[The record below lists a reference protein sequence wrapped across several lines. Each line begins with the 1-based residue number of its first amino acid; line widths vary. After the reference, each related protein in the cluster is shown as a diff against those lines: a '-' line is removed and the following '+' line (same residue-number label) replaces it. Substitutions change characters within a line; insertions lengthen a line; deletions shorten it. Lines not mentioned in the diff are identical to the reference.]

1 MRAVKVMLVV
11 LSMIVVCSVAGAE
24 TFRFTASADNRPYDS
39 ANLSRWEW
47 LLDEMDRLFVDDE
60 GVFHIM
66 PGDFDPPQTT
76 DATLKTQFG
85 SDVVWYPVVGNH
97 EAETADDMTWI
108 RNASGDLPYVVN
120 WGPSGCQ
127 TTTYSFDYG
136 NAHFVAIN
144 EYYDG
149 TSDTGTDGD
158 VVDALY
164 EWLVDDLAANTK
176 PAVFV
181 IGHEPAYPEYAHV
194 GDSLDGHE
202 ANRDRFWKLLNDN
215 QVIAYLCGHTHWY
228 YAKQVD
234 GADWEPFTWQIDCGN
249 AGNPRELEQTFVDV
263 AVTDTDVTFTA
274 WQGLEGN
281 SYTVRETW
289 TVEIPFV
296 AASNPSPADGAT
308 GVLPA
313 SVALSATVENPSG
326 TADPVDVDFFGREN
340 PTFSIVVLPDTQNY
354 VNLLDAGTPEIFTSQ
369 TQWIADN
376 AATMNTVFVTHE
388 GDITDNTDRPEQ
400 GDVPAE
406 WERANTSMSLLDG
419 VAPYGL
425 LPGNH
430 DYPTTYFNTYF
441 PYTRYDSESWYGG
454 HYGTTNDN
462 SYQLFSAGGDDY
474 IILHIEYNPGSTI
487 DDPVIAWADGVL
499 KANADRIA
507 IITTHAYLDANGNR
521 TSEGTGIWNV
531 LVQGNDNVYFV
542 LCGHVSAEAMRTDL
556 VGGRE
561 VHQLLANY
569 QGRANGGDGWL
580 RIMTF
585 DPDADEVYV
594 QTYSPWLDDSE
605 TDTNSDFVLA
615 FDMTSV
621 GYSSIGSDLDVPSG
635 MVAATPWPGLSME
648 TEYEWYVT
656 VSDTMSPAITAG
668 PLWDFT
674 TASLKASNPSPANG
688 ATDVDVDADL
698 NWSAGIDAV
707 SHDVYFGTDAGN
719 LPPVSTLQEGTTY
732 EPGMLAQGTTYYW
745 AIDEFDSD
753 DNLLAAGDLWSFT
766 TIPPGPV
773 VIVPAGSTW
782 KYNDTNTDFYSA
794 GWPSVDDASWPTGPA
809 PLGFGTLNTGEVGI
823 NTTLTMGSPRYPCY
837 YFRHSFTVTSAYDS
851 LTVKVLRDDGCV
863 VYLNG
868 TELVDAR
875 SNMPAS
881 AITHDTLSVSAA
893 GGADETTYFETS
905 VNPALLTIG
914 TNVLAVDVH
923 QCNTTS
929 SDIGFDLELEGVIAA
944 DPQSARNP
952 DPANGATDVDV
963 DADLSWSAGIDAVSH
978 DVYFGTDADNLPLVS
993 AEQNVTTY
1001 DPGTLQEGVTYYWAI
1016 DEHDSVGGV
1025 TAGGVWSFT
1034 TAVPPPLTFQQGVN
1048 GYSGMVDTMIR
1059 SADPDTVFADSATQ
1073 YDGTY
1078 QYQYNADTDSSGG
1091 PSQVLMRFDDIIG
1104 SNAGQIPAG
1113 STILSAT
1120 LRIRSTDDGN
1130 GGNAHALLQSWI
1142 DTVIT
1147 WNNSFGGDGIQ
1158 ADDNEA
1164 AAVADDGVSSNS
1176 PDTDVDLDV
1185 TATVQA
1191 WANGT
1196 AVNNGWAILPNGTN
1210 GWHMAAAE
1218 HPTLDYRPE
1227 LIVSFSTVENETP
1240 VATDDAY
1247 STDEDTPL
1255 PVPAPGVLDND
1266 TDADG
1271 HPLTAVLVSDVS
1283 NGTLTL
1289 NSDGSFNYAPDADF
1303 SGPEDSFTYRAND
1316 GISGSNVATVTI
1328 TVNAVNDAPVAND
1341 DSASTLRDVSV
1352 VIDVLSNDNDVEEDP
1367 LSVGEITQ
1375 PSNGSVVNN
1384 GANVTYTPAPG
1395 YVGEDSFTYRANDG
1409 TANGNA
1415 ATVTVAVDAPGPT
1428 TLFSDGFESGNLA
1441 TGGWTSSGSVIIKE
1455 PAAYEGSYGVQIGG
1469 VAWIEKSVSTVGYAD
1484 IHVKYARK
1492 TKGLRSGEF
1501 LTVEWSADGTAWIA
1515 IESTS
1520 DTAWAQPD
1528 IALGAEAGENAAFS
1542 VRFRTNASKTNRY
1555 AAVDSVEII
1564 GTTAGPVNNP
1574 PVADADT
1581 YSLDEDGTLN
1591 VSAPGVLGNDSD
1603 PENDPLAAVLAGDV
1617 GNGVLNLSGDGSF
1630 SYTPNANF
1638 NGTDSFT
1645 YVANDGTSNSNTATV
1660 TITVD
1665 PINDAPVAN
1674 SDSATTNED
1683 TAVVI
1688 DVLTNDTDADPGD
1701 TLSVQSVTQGS
1712 NGSVVNNGVSVTYT
1726 PDPAFVGEDTF
1737 SYTLSDGNGGTDTA
1751 TVSVTVTEFNN
1762 PPVANDDSAITDEDT
1777 AVIVDVLANDTDAD
1791 PTDTLSVQS
1800 VTQGTNGSVVNNGT
1814 SITYTPGAN
1823 FNGSDA
1829 FTYTVSDGKGGTDTA
1844 NVAVTILAV
1853 NDPPSAGDDSAA
1865 TDEDTAVVVDV
1876 LANDSDIDGDTL
1888 SVQSATNGSNGS
1900 VVVNGDNTVTYTPD
1914 AGYDG
1919 DDSFTYTISDGNG
1932 GTDTATV
1939 TITVNPAGSIVYV
1952 ESIGMSLEKAGK
1964 NWKAIAT
1971 VFISEAQSGASVL
1984 GNWHLGTTGTIDD
1997 KLIQEGVTG
2006 ITDGTGTV
2014 VIVSVPKKAKS
2025 DEVFTFVVTD
2035 VVLGGY
2041 VYDPGQGITEN
2052 SITVP

>member
-1 MRAVKVMLVV
+1 MRSVKVMLVV
-11 LSMIVVCSVAGAE
+11 LSMILVCSVANAE

-39 ANLSRWEW
+39 TNLSRWEW
-47 LLDEMDRLFVDDE
+47 LLDEMTDKVGDE

-66 PGDFDPPQTT
+66 PGDFDDPQTT

-615 FDMTSV
+615 FDMTSTE
-621 GYSSIGSDLDVPSG
+621 YSLIGSQAGVASG
-635 MVAATPWPGLSME
+635 STASTTWTSLAME
-648 TEYEWYVT
+648 TQYEWYVT
-656 VSDTMSPAITAG
+656 VADTGSAAILPG
-668 PLWDFT
+668 PVWDFT
-674 TASLKASNPSPANG
+674 TASLKASNP
-688 ATDVDVDADL
+688 
-698 NWSAGIDAV
+698 
-707 SHDVYFGTDAGN
+707 
-719 LPPVSTLQEGTTY
+719 
-732 EPGMLAQGTTYYW
+732 
-745 AIDEFDSD
+745 
-753 DNLLAAGDLWSFT
+753 
-766 TIPPGPV
+766 
-773 VIVPAGSTW
+773 
-782 KYNDTNTDFYSA
+782 
-794 GWPSVDDASWPTGPA
+794 
-809 PLGFGTLNTGEVGI
+809 
-823 NTTLTMGSPRYPCY
+823 
-837 YFRHSFTVTSAYDS
+837 
-851 LTVKVLRDDGCV
+851 
-863 VYLNG
+863 
-868 TELVDAR
+868 
-875 SNMPAS
+875 
-881 AITHDTLSVSAA
+881 
-893 GGADETTYFETS
+893 
-905 VNPALLTIG
+905 
-914 TNVLAVDVH
+914 
-923 QCNTTS
+923 
-929 SDIGFDLELEGVIAA
+929 
-944 DPQSARNP
+944 
-952 DPANGATDVDV
+952 DPANGATGIDV

-978 DVYFGTDADNLPLVS
+978 DVYFGTDAASLPLVS
-993 AEQNVTTY
+993 AEQPGITY
-1001 DPGTLQEGVTYYWAI
+1001 DPGTLDQGVTYYWAI
-1016 DEHDSVGGV
+1016 DEHDSGEDV
-1025 TAGGVWSFT
+1025 TAGDVWSFT
-1034 TAVPPPLTFQQGVN
+1034 TAVPPPLTFQQGVD
-1048 GYSGMVDTMIR
+1048 GYSAMVDTMIR
-1059 SADPDTVFADSATQ
+1059 WATPDNNYDDSATEH
-1073 YDGTY
+1073 YGGY
-1078 QYQYNADTDSSGG
+1078 QYQYNADTSSDGG

-1113 STILSAT
+1113 STIVSAT
-1120 LRIRSTDDGN
+1120 LRICSTDDGN
-1130 GGNAHALLQSWI
+1130 GGNAHAMLQSWV
-1142 DTVIT
+1142 DSEVT
-1147 WNNSFGGDGIQ
+1147 WNDSFGGDGIQ

-1164 AAVADDGVSSNS
+1164 AAVEDDGVSSNS

-1191 WANGT
+1191 WADGT

-1227 LIVSFSTVENETP
+1227 LIVSFITTGPRPP
-1240 VATDDAY
+1240 VADAGADQTVGDSDGDDGETVTLDGSDSYDPDGSITAYEWDIDGDQITDHTGVTVPDVPFGLGAHTITLTVTDDEEATDSDDVVITVNANQAPLADAGSDQTLTDSDENGSETVTLDGSASSDPDGTILSYEWDIDGDQVTDYTGETVLDVQLGVGVHNITLTVTDNGGATASDDVTVTITQPDYDAY
-1247 STDEDTPL
+1247 VSQSPIVTYGLVEGGIEGTTTAGDGLVQTITEVTNAAKAVLQVEYVLTTNADPTSISSLQLYLDATWTDVSEGGDNLSVQIWNGSGWTDTDITGDMGGSFTPAYPQDYVDAGGNIRVLFTDTVAVKREIKDVLTIDRLYADISAGPVNQPPVANDDAHAVDEDDTL
-1255 PVPAPGVLDND
+1255 SVPAIGVLVND
-1266 TDADG
+1266 TDPESN
-1271 HPLTAVLVSDVS
+1271 PLTAVLIGDVS
-1283 NGTLTL
+1283 NGMLSL
-1289 NSDGSFNYAPDADF
+1289 NSNGSFN
-1303 SGPEDSFTYRAND
+1303 
-1316 GISGSNVATVTI
+1316 
-1328 TVNAVNDAPVAND
+1328 
-1341 DSASTLRDVSV
+1341 
-1352 VIDVLSNDNDVEEDP
+1352 
-1367 LSVGEITQ
+1367 
-1375 PSNGSVVNN
+1375 
-1384 GANVTYTPAPG
+1384 
-1395 YVGEDSFTYRANDG
+1395 
-1409 TANGNA
+1409 
-1415 ATVTVAVDAPGPT
+1415 
-1428 TLFSDGFESGNLA
+1428 
-1441 TGGWTSSGSVIIKE
+1441 
-1455 PAAYEGSYGVQIGG
+1455 
-1469 VAWIEKSVSTVGYAD
+1469 
-1484 IHVKYARK
+1484 
-1492 TKGLRSGEF
+1492 
-1501 LTVEWSADGTAWIA
+1501 
-1515 IESTS
+1515 
-1520 DTAWAQPD
+1520 
-1528 IALGAEAGENAAFS
+1528 
-1542 VRFRTNASKTNRY
+1542 
-1555 AAVDSVEII
+1555 
-1564 GTTAGPVNNP
+1564 
-1574 PVADADT
+1574 
-1581 YSLDEDGTLN
+1581 
-1591 VSAPGVLGNDSD
+1591 
-1603 PENDPLAAVLAGDV
+1603 
-1617 GNGVLNLSGDGSF
+1617 
-1630 SYTPNANF
+1630 YTPNANF
-1638 NGTDSFT
+1638 NSSDSFT
-1645 YVANDGTSNSNTATV
+1645 YAANDGVSNSNTATV
-1660 TITVD
+1660 TITVN

-1674 SDSATTNED
+1674 NDSATTNED

-1688 DVLTNDTDADPGD
+1688 DVLANDTDVDPTD
-1701 TLSVQSVTQGS
+1701 TLSVQSVTEGA
-1712 NGSVVNNGVSVTYT
+1712 NGSVANNGDSVTYT
-1726 PDPAFVGEDTF
+1726 PGLGFVGDDTF
-1737 SYTLSDGNGGTDTA
+1737 SYTVSDGNAGTDTA

-1762 PPVANDDSAITDEDT
+1762 PPVANDDSATTDEDT

-1791 PTDTLSVQS
+1791 VDDTLSVQS
-1800 VTQGTNGSVVNNGT
+1800 ATNGSNGSVVNNGD
-1814 SITYTPGAN
+1814 SVTYTPNAN
-1823 FNGSDA
+1823 FNGTDV
-1829 FTYTVSDGKGGTDTA
+1829 FTYTVSDGKGGTDTGS
-1844 NVAVTILAV
+1844 VTVTVLAV

-1888 SVQSATNGSNGS
+1888 TIDSVTQGVNGS
-1900 VVVNGDNTVTYTPD
+1900 VVKNGGSVTYTPD
-1914 AGYDG
+1914 TGFTG
-1919 DDSFTYTISDGNG
+1919 EDSFTYIASDGNG
-1932 GTDTATV
+1932 GTAEATV
-1939 TITVNPAGSIVYV
+1939 TVTVDPATLSVHVAAIDVTAQPDGRKYNATTTVT
-1952 ESIGMSLEKAGK
+1952 LAPQFAG
-1964 NWKAIAT
+1964 AT
-1971 VFISEAQSGASVL
+1971 VVGDWYFKGVVRATGQTATTDAGGTATFTSFTTPGKSGD
-1984 GNWHLGTTGTIDD
+1984 TF
-1997 KLIQEGVTG
+1997 K
-2006 ITDGTGTV
+2006 
-2014 VIVSVPKKAKS
+2014 
-2025 DEVFTFVVTD
+2025 FVVTNVTATGYTYD
-2035 VVLGGY
+2035 EASNVVTSGS
-2041 VYDPGQGITEN
+2041 DAI
-2052 SITVP
+2052 